1 VPTYSGTVWYV
12 ATTGSDD
19 NNGSE
24 ENPFATIQHGIDA
37 ASDGDLVL
45 VQAGTYVEN
54 INYNGKNIVVQG
66 ENRETTIIDGNQ
78 NGSVATFN
86 NGESST
92 AILSRF
98 TLRNGYQNPKGGG
111 IYISGATPQLEYLII
126 TENIADP
133 VLDSGSGGGVY
144 V

>member
-1 VPTYSGTVWYV
+1 MIKSWAAVKYV
-12 ATTGSDD
+12 ATDGSD
-19 NNGSE
+19 NNDGSE
-24 ENPFATIQHGIDA
+24 NSPFATIQAGINA
-37 ASDGDLVL
+37 SSDGDLVL

-86 NGESST
+86 NGEGST

-98 TLRNGYQNPKGGG
+98 TLRNGYQVGGLHQK
-111 IYISGATPQLEYLII
+111 YKFLLP
-126 TENIADP
+126 
-133 VLDSGSGGGVY
+133 LDFDNHFLK
-144 V
+144 